1 MPRHRHVSS
10 LALVAAVATPV
21 LAQQPGSAGANR
33 PRLEVLQSLPESQLF
48 PLMNLVATSLGVR
61 CDFCHVQANPDL
73 TKTPSNGGG
82 WVWDRDD
89 KAPKR
94 RARDM
99 MKMVV
104 ALNSSAFGGDSKVTC
119 FTCHRGTTQPPRLPL
134 LPPPAPGSSR
144 TSVPTPLPPADRILA
159 AYLAAVGRVDAARNV
174 GTIIRGWDE
183 RTEGRYGKFEITVA
197 GSDRY
202 RIELTTGDV
211 ATTQGL
217 ERDVA
222 WVAANDRV
230 SRLTSQSD
238 VARMRRIAMRYR
250 AVKQQPSNLR
260 VVGIERVEDHDAYV
274 LEAKLDSVTT
284 QRSYFDVV
292 TGLLRRELFA
302 TETPLLPLVEQID
315 YDDYRD
321 VDGVQMPFRIRTS
334 DGAPYD
340 NTTRI
345 ILEIRRNVPVD
356 DALFRPPSTSNPRE
370 HAAGSSAIHFPCRP
384 ESFSQLSLLDR
395 NAR

>member
-1 MPRHRHVSS
+1 
-10 LALVAAVATPV
+10 
-21 LAQQPGSAGANR
+21 
-33 PRLEVLQSLPESQLF
+33 
-48 PLMNLVATSLGVR
+48 MNLVATSLGVR
-61 CDFCHVQANPDL
+61 CDFCHVQANPDFSR
-73 TKTPSNGGG
+73 TPSNAGG

-89 KAPKR
+89 KLTKR
-94 RARDM
+94 RAREM

-104 ALNSSAFGGDSKVTC
+104 ALNASQFRGEAKVTC
-119 FTCHRGTTQPPRLPL
+119 YTCHRGATQPSRLPM
-134 LPPPAPGSSR
+134 LPPPHPGTSR
-144 TSVPTPLPPADRILA
+144 TASPTPLPSADRVWA
-159 AYLAAVGRVDAARNV
+159 AYVAAVGNDTAVP
-174 GTIIRGWDE
+174 GTGMVMRGWDD
-183 RTEGRYGKFEITVA
+183 RPEGRYGKFEITVA

-202 RIELTTGDV
+202 RITLAGTELTLNQGLSGDV
-211 ATTQGL
+211 AWGMANNAVQPISSPA
-217 ERDVA
+217 DV
-222 WVAANDRV
+222 V
-230 SRLTSQSD
+230 
-238 VARMRRIAMRYR
+238 RMRRIATRYR
-250 AVKQQPSNLR
+250 PVKEQPPNGR
-260 VVGIERVEDHDAYV
+260 IVGIERVDDHDAYV
-274 LEAKLDSVTT
+274 LQGKLDSLTT
-284 QRSYFDVV
+284 RRSYFDVV
-292 TGLLRRELFA
+292 TGLLRREITT
-302 TETPLLPLVEQID
+302 TETVLVPLEEQVD